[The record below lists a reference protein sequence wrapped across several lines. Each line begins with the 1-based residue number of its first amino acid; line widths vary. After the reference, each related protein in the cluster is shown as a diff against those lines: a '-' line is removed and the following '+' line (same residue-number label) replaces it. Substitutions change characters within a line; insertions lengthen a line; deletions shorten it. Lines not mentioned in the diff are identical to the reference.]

1 MPWASISKSTRNV
14 AKCSCHRDYMHRLG
28 CGRAHRADVGYQ
40 GDASAPCYEFL
51 GVFVSPRKEWPLASY
66 VLVGVLAGVVY
77 VGFDLVSEAKLSAG
91 TLTGVLAS
99 THYLIDHLIPILAGG
114 LIGQA
119 IYQLRLRVRLA
130 AAEEAAGRAEALRER
145 LLRVERDQAVWV
157 LAAAVLHELNN
168 PLHAL
173 GLLLDEYQACADD
186 SAQRAEL
193 VERAH
198 AQVRR
203 ALAHLET
210 LRSMQGSAE
219 PEAQPIAL
227 DRLIGSLAADVSA
240 LGETAVLVRAEC
252 PEQVMISADPG
263 YLRAILENLLDN
275 SLHSLR
281 GAQGGVVTMKLSTE
295 AGRAIVHVIDDGPA
309 LDPSVRTTLFDP
321 LRTTKSHGLGLG
333 LPIARA
339 LARAMHGDL
348 FLDSAASKSF
358 RLELPLAGGQ

>member
-1 MPWASISKSTRNV
+1 
-14 AKCSCHRDYMHRLG
+14 
-28 CGRAHRADVGYQ
+28 
-40 GDASAPCYEFL
+40 
-51 GVFVSPRKEWPLASY
+51 VSPRKEWPLAIY
-66 VLVGVLAGVVY
+66 VLLGVLAGATY
-77 VGFDLVSEAKLSAG
+77 VGFDLVSEAKLTSG
-91 TLTGVLAS
+91 TLTGTLAS
-99 THYLIDHLIPILAGG
+99 AHYLVDHLIPVLAGG
-114 LIGQA
+114 LIGLSL
-119 IYQLRLRVRLA
+119 YQLRLRARLA
-130 AAEEAAGRAEALRER
+130 AAEEAAGRAEALRAR
-145 LLRVERDQAVWV
+145 LLKVERDQAVWV

-173 GLLLDEYQACADD
+173 GLLLDEYQACTDD
-186 SAQRAEL
+186 GAQRAEL

-210 LRSMQGSAE
+210 LRSMQGSGE

-227 DRLIGSLAADVSA
+227 DRVLDSLAADVSA

-252 PEQVMISADPG
+252 PAHVMISADAG

-281 GAQGGVVTMKLSTE
+281 AAQGGVVTMTLSTE
-295 AGRAIVHVIDDGPA
+295 AGRAIVHVVDDGPA
-309 LDPSVRTTLFDP
+309 LDPSVRATLFDP

-348 FLDSAASKSF
+348 SLDPAQAKSF
-358 RLELPLAGGQ
+358 RLELPLAGRK